1 VVEGARLERVYRAT
15 YLGFEPLAVR
25 HYPLE
30 KPENRTFNEKP
41 SKSFATFEQSKKD
54 TKYLQ
59 LLNNSYYFVWKYR
72 KKVIKWDGE
81 EFG

>member
-1 VVEGARLERVYRAT
+1 LEQ
-15 YLGFEPLAVR
+15 P
-25 HYPLE
+25 
-30 KPENRTFNEKP
+30 
-41 SKSFATFEQSKKD
+41 KKD